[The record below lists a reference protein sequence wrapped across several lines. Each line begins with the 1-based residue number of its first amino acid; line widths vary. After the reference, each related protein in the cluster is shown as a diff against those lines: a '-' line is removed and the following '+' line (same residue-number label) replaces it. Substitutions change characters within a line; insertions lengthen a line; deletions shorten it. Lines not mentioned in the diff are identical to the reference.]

1 MSKYDCLEV
10 FASDGGKVHWA
21 DKFAYDCLLEAGVDE
36 AIALKTMQGVKE
48 AKKVPVSK
56 PVPKDLDPAIA
67 KMQETK
73 AKYAAIRKKY
83 GKEWKDSEECIK
95 ELEDAG
101 WKAPKTAAKSSKRSE
116 YDAIRKPYGEQWR
129 DSSECIEKLKEAGWK
144 EPSKPKSDDEKL
156 AEAEAKLIVLKAKKA
171 ASDNEKAAS
180 DDEKAASEDEKAA
193 SDDEK
198 PKEKAVSEDEK
209 PKEKPKEKSKKPKAS
224 DEKPKKQK
232 KVKKPIEDESDD
244 EI

>member
-21 DKFAYDCLLEAGVDE
+21 DKFAYTCLLEAGVDE
-36 AIALKTMQGVKE
+36 ATALKTMQGVKE

-83 GKEWKDSEECIK
+83 GKEWKDSDECIK

-101 WKAPKTAAKSSKRSE
+101 WKAPKTATKSSKRSE
-116 YDAIRKPYGEQWR
+116 YDAIRSQYGEQWR
-129 DSSECIEKLKEAGWK
+129 DSPECIEKLKAAGWN
-144 EPSKPKSDDEKL
+144 EPRKPKSEDEKI
-156 AEAEAKLIVLKAKKA
+156 AEAEAKLMVLKAK
-171 ASDNEKAAS
+171 
-180 DDEKAASEDEKAA
+180 KAASEDEKAA
-193 SDDEK
+193 EDEK
-198 PKEKAVSEDEK
+198 ASEDEK
-209 PKEKPKEKSKKPKAS
+209 PKEKPKKPKAT
-224 DEKPKKQK
+224 DEKTKKQK
-232 KVKKPIEDESDD
+232 KVKKPIEEESDD

>member
-1 MSKYDCLEV
+1 MSKYASLEI
-10 FASDGGKVHWA
+10 FASDGGKVHWS

-36 AIALKTMQGVKE
+36 STALKTMQGVKE

-56 PVPKDLDPAIA
+56 EVSKDLDPAIA

-83 GKEWKDSEECIK
+83 GKEWKDSEACLK

-101 WKAPKTAAKSSKRSE
+101 WKVPKTATKSSKRSE
-116 YDAIRKPYGEQWR
+116 YDAIRSEYGDKWR
-129 DSSECIEKLKEAGWK
+129 DSSECIDKLKTAGWK

-156 AEAEAKLIVLKAKKA
+156 AEAEAKLAVLKAKKA
-171 ASDNEKAAS
+171 ASD
-180 DDEKAASEDEKAA
+180 DEKSASEDEKPELEPEKPELEPEKPELEPEKPELEP
-193 SDDEK
+193 EK
-198 PKEKAVSEDEK
+198 PKEKKEK
-209 PKEKPKEKSKKPKAS
+209 PKEKPKK
-224 DEKPKKQK
+224 K

>member
-21 DKFAYDCLLEAGVDE
+21 DKFAYDCLLEAGVDK
-36 AIALKTMQGVKE
+36 ATALKTMQGVKE

-83 GKEWKDSEECIK
+83 GKEWKDSDECIK

-101 WKAPKTAAKSSKRSE
+101 WKAPKTATKSSKRSE
-116 YDAIRKPYGEQWR
+116 YDAIRSQYGEQWR
-129 DSSECIEKLKEAGWK
+129 DSPECIEKLKAAGWN
-144 EPSKPKSDDEKL
+144 EPRKPKSEDEKI
-156 AEAEAKLIVLKAKKA
+156 AEAEAKLMVLKAK
-171 ASDNEKAAS
+171 KAAS
-180 DDEKAASEDEKAA
+180 DDEKAASEDKPESEDEKA
-193 SDDEK
+193 SEDEK
-198 PKEKAVSEDEK
+198 PKKKAVSEDEK
-209 PKEKPKEKSKKPKAS
+209 PKEKPKKPKAT
-224 DEKPKKQK
+224 DEKPKKK

>member
-21 DKFAYDCLLEAGVDE
+21 DKFAYDCLLKAGVDE
-36 AIALKTMQGVKE
+36 ATALKTMQGVKE

-83 GKEWKDSEECIK
+83 GKEWKDSDECIK

-101 WKAPKTAAKSSKRSE
+101 WKAPKTATKSSKRSE
-116 YDAIRKPYGEQWR
+116 YDAIRSQYGDQWR
-129 DSSECIEKLKEAGWK
+129 DSSECIEKLKAAGWK
-144 EPSKPKSDDEKL
+144 EPSKPKSEDEKI
-156 AEAEAKLIVLKAKKA
+156 AEAEAKLMVLKAKKA
-171 ASDNEKAAS
+171 ASDDEKAESDNEKAVS
-180 DDEKAASEDEKAA
+180 EDEKASEDEKPKKKAA
-193 SDDEK
+193 
-198 PKEKAVSEDEK
+198 EDEK
-209 PKEKPKEKSKKPKAS
+209 PKEKPKKPKAT

>member
-1 MSKYDCLEV
+1 MSKYASLEI
-10 FASDGGKVHWA
+10 FASDGGKVHWS

-36 AIALKTMQGVKE
+36 STALKTMQGVKE

-56 PVPKDLDPAIA
+56 EVSKDLDPAIA

-83 GKEWKDSEECIK
+83 GKEWKDSEACLK

-101 WKAPKTAAKSSKRSE
+101 WKVPKTATKSSKRSE
-116 YDAIRKPYGEQWR
+116 YDAIRSEYGDKWR
-129 DSSECIEKLKEAGWK
+129 DSSECIDKLKTAGWK

-156 AEAEAKLIVLKAKKA
+156 AEAEAKLAVLKAKKA
-171 ASDNEKAAS
+171 ASD
-180 DDEKAASEDEKAA
+180 DEKSASEDEKPELEPEKPELEPEKPELEP
-193 SDDEK
+193 EK
-198 PKEKAVSEDEK
+198 PKEKKEK
-209 PKEKPKEKSKKPKAS
+209 PKEKPKK
-224 DEKPKKQK
+224 K

>member
-10 FASDGGKVHWA
+10 FASDGGKVHWS

-36 AIALKTMQGVKE
+36 STALKTMQGVKE
-48 AKKVPVSK
+48 AKKAPVSK
-56 PVPKDLDPAIA
+56 EVKDLDPAIA

-83 GKEWKDSEECIK
+83 GKEWKDSEACLK

-101 WKAPKTAAKSSKRSE
+101 WKVPKTATKSSKRSE
-116 YDAIRKPYGEQWR
+116 YDAIRSEYGDKWR
-129 DSSECIEKLKEAGWK
+129 DSSECIDKLKTAGWK

-156 AEAEAKLIVLKAKKA
+156 AEAEAKLAVLKAKKA
-171 ASDNEKAAS
+171 ASDE
-180 DDEKAASEDEKAA
+180 
-193 SDDEK
+193 EK
-198 PKEKAVSEDEK
+198 PKEKPEKPEEKPEK
-209 PKEKPKEKSKKPKAS
+209 PKEKPKK
-224 DEKPKKQK
+224 K

>member
-21 DKFAYDCLLEAGVDE
+21 DKFAYDCLLEAGLNE
-36 AIALKTMQGVKE
+36 STALKTMQGVKE

-83 GKEWKDSEECIK
+83 GKEWKDSGECIK

-116 YDAIRKPYGEQWR
+116 YDAIRKPYGDQWR
-129 DSSECIEKLKEAGWK
+129 ESSECIEKLKEAGWK
-144 EPSKPKSDDEKL
+144 EPSKPKSEDEKI
-156 AEAEAKLIVLKAKKA
+156 AEAEAKLMVLKAKKA
-171 ASDNEKAAS
+171 ASD
-180 DDEKAASEDEKAA
+180 DEKATSEDEKA
-193 SDDEK
+193 SEDEK

-209 PKEKPKEKSKKPKAS
+209 PKEKSKEKPKEKPKKPS

>member
-36 AIALKTMQGVKE
+36 STALKTMQGVKE

-83 GKEWKDSEECIK
+83 GKEWKDSDECIK

-101 WKAPKTAAKSSKRSE
+101 WKAPKTAAKSTKRTE

-129 DSSECIEKLKEAGWK
+129 DSSECIEKLKEAGWN
-144 EPSKPKSDDEKL
+144 EPRKPKSEDEKI
-156 AEAEAKLIVLKAKKA
+156 AEAEAKLMVLKAKKA
-171 ASDNEKAAS
+171 ASD
-180 DDEKAASEDEKAA
+180 DDKAASEDEKA
-193 SDDEK
+193 
-198 PKEKAVSEDEK
+198 VSEDEKASEVEK
-209 PKEKPKEKSKKPKAS
+209 PKEKPKKLKAT

-232 KVKKPIEDESDD
+232 KVKKQIEDESDD

>member
-1 MSKYDCLEV
+1 MSKYDCLGV

-21 DKFAYDCLLEAGVDE
+21 DKFAYDCLLKAGVDK
-36 AIALKTMQGVKE
+36 ATALKTMQGVKE

-101 WKAPKTAAKSSKRSE
+101 WKGPKTAAKSSKRSE
-116 YDAIRKPYGEQWR
+116 YDAIRKPYGDQWR

-144 EPSKPKSDDEKL
+144 EPSKPKSDDEKI
-156 AEAEAKLIVLKAKKA
+156 AETEAKLMVLKAKKA
-171 ASDNEKAAS
+171 ASDDEKLES
-180 DDEKAASEDEKAA
+180 DDEKASEE
-193 SDDEK
+193 
-198 PKEKAVSEDEK
+198 EK
-209 PKEKPKEKSKKPKAS
+209 PKEKPKEIPKSKESDKKPK
-224 DEKPKKQK
+224 KK